1 MDSRLNPF
9 QDKMEKTLNNLEEE
23 YVGIRAG
30 RANPHILDKLRVDY
44 YGTPSPIQSVAN
56 VSVPEPRMIQ
66 IQPWEASMV
75 ANDIKKKGEEAKLA
89 VRNIRRDAIDS
100 IKKNGK
106 EEGISEDEIKGLEDD
121 AQKLTDKFVAKV
133 DAAVDAKCKEILT
146 V

>member
-23 YVGIRAG
+23 YAGIRAG

-75 ANDIKKKGEEAKLA
+75 KEIEK
-89 VRNIRRDAIDS
+89 AI
-100 IKKNGK
+100 NC
-106 EEGISEDEIKGLEDD
+106 SEDRKSTRLNSSHRCTSRMPSS
-121 AQKLTDKFVAKV
+121 A
-133 DAAVDAKCKEILT
+133 
-146 V
+146 